1 MFLGTLHSTVA
12 NSGIPVIVVAALCGT
27 PNVHL
32 VNTYKKLEI
41 ERILVPRWARGG
53 VSHLGRPMGS
63 SIKAYAKNVQGIPD

>member
-12 NSGIPVIVVAALCGT
+12 NSGIPVIVVATLCGT
-27 PNVHL
+27 PNLHL